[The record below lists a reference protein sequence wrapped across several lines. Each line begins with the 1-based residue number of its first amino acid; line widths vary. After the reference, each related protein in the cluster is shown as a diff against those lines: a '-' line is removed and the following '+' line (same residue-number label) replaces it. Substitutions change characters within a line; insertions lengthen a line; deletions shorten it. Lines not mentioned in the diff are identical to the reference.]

1 MPREHRQPAQ
11 TLPVMQFLQKPVL
24 RMPVSQ
30 TPHRRMSLMP
40 MRMSLMPM
48 RVMPMMRTPR
58 VVTPML
64 LTPMLLTAML
74 LTRQRG
80 APMCPG
86 PPRRAMPT
94 LCAATWDGRRPSG
107 TGMAG

>member
-40 MRMSLMPM
+40 MR
-48 RVMPMMRTPR
+48 VMPMMRTPR
-58 VVTPML
+58 VVTPMV
-64 LTPMLLTAML
+64 LTAML